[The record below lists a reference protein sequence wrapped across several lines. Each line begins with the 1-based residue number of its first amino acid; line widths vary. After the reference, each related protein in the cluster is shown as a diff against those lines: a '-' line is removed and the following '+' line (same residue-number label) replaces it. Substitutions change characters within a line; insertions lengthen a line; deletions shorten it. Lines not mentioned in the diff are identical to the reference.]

1 MSEVILA
8 QMFGKINSTIDE
20 SMTHHLETQQ
30 PFAQSLIWQLQ
41 RDYFSNAGID
51 AWRSGG
57 VPQTITSN
65 PVVGKT
71 YAELVLAFLRDLSLA
86 GQREVLAYR
95 ITRQHAGVKRFK
107 WLVALTACENPL
119 GVNKLIESR
128 CLSSEEAVPA
138 QNPGMY
144 AAPMVDPTR

>member
-51 AWRSGG
+51 AWRSGE

-71 YAELVLAFLRDLSLA
+71 DAELVLAFLRRPGSSLPSEFRAVLS
-86 GQREVLAYR
+86 RR
-95 ITRQHAGVKRFK
+95 
-107 WLVALTACENPL
+107 
-119 GVNKLIESR
+119 LISR
-128 CLSSEEAVPA
+128 NRCTSGS
-138 QNPGMY
+138 
-144 AAPMVDPTR
+144 